1 MIVYQLKC
9 SGNHEF
15 EAWFKDSAAYTTQA
29 ADGDISCPYCSD
41 TKVSKAMMAP
51 NISPSRSKAAVPAEA
66 ADVPTDAAEPSKEDP
81 APSKPDVP
89 VVVDKAAEVRAL
101 EVAEKILEAVDTLR
115 KEVEANFDNVGD
127 QFANEARRIHYGE
140 ADERGIFGEASEEE
154 AEELDEEGIDIY
166 RLPGRP
172 RRN

>member
-9 SGNHEF
+9 SGDHEF
-15 EAWFKDSAAYTTQA
+15 EAWFKDSATYAAQA
-29 ADGDISCPYCSD
+29 ADGDICCPYCSD

-51 NISPSRSKAAVPAEA
+51 NISPSRSKAAVPAEVTA
-66 ADVPTDAAEPSKEDP
+66 EDP
-81 APSKPDVP
+81 APSSEVPAPPKTDVP

-140 ADERGIFGEASEEE
+140 TVERGIFGEASEEE
-154 AEELDEEGIDIY
+154 ATELDEEGIDIY

>member
-9 SGNHEF
+9 SEGHEF
-15 EAWFKDSAAYTTQA
+15 EVWFKDSATYTTQA

-41 TKVSKAMMAP
+41 TRVSKAIMAP
-51 NISPSRSKAAVPAEA
+51 NISPSRSKAPAPAEVSVEAPAPATIEVPAV
-66 ADVPTDAAEPSKEDP
+66 ADT
-81 APSKPDVP
+81 
-89 VVVDKAAEVRAL
+89 AAEVRAL

-140 ADERGIFGEASEEE
+140 ADERGIFGEASEQD
-154 AEELDEEGIDIY
+154 AVELDEEGIDVY